1 MAIKKNVYFTANCL
15 VTHIIVCDDHSHVM
29 DSTVAIAKEST
40 RYATVA
46 RALNLVKDEI
56 AESLRDRKCVLIKP
70 NLVSNANKVAVTHV
84 DTMRAILDVLRDN
97 DVKEVIVGEGS
108 ATDTFRCY
116 RKFGYKALK
125 AEYDV
130 QLLDLNKDAYEE
142 IPVVDSAFNEM
153 TLKVSKT
160 VLEAEYRISTAL
172 LKTHDTV
179 IITLA
184 MKNIVVG
191 SLVGSEKSRIHQGYP
206 AMNIDL
212 CKIVQRIPPSLAVLD
227 GFVGMEG
234 EGPVSGSPVA
244 MGVALAGLD
253 YVAVDA
259 VAATLMGFNPRDVG
273 YLFYAEQM
281 GLGMGDL
288 ATIPIRGEPIDMV
301 KRRFKPHRSTKAQ
314 RQWEIPNWHR
324 FF

>member
-1 MAIKKNVYFTANCL
+1 
-15 VTHIIVCDDHSHVM
+15 M
-29 DSTVAIAKEST
+29 DSTVAIAKAST

-46 RALNLVKDEI
+46 QALHLVEDDV
-56 AESLRDRKCVLIKP
+56 AASLSARKRVLLKP
-70 NLVSNANKVAVTHV
+70 NLVTDTNPLAVTHV
-84 DTMRAILDVLRDN
+84 DAMRAILDFLRDH

-108 ATDTFRCY
+108 AHDTVSCY
-116 RKFGYKALK
+116 RKYGYTALK
-125 AEYDV
+125 TEYDV
-130 QLLDLNKDAYEE
+130 QLLDLNQDSFEE
-142 IPVVDSAFNEM
+142 IPVVDSAFHET

-160 VLEAEYRISTAL
+160 VLEADYRVSTAL

-179 IITLA
+179 IVTLA

-212 CKIVQRIPPSLAVLD
+212 CKIVQRIPPTLAVLD
-227 GFVGMEG
+227 GFVAMEG
-234 EGPVSGSPVA
+234 DGPVSGSPVA
-244 MGVALAGLD
+244 MGVALAGRD

-273 YLFYAEQM
+273 YLFYAEQV
-281 GLGMGDL
+281 GLGMGDV
-288 ATIPIRGEPIDMV
+288 AAIPIRGEPIDAV
-301 KRRFKPHRSTKAQ
+301 KRRFTPHLSTKAQ
-314 RQWEIPNWHR
+314 RQWAIPNWDR